1 MATGRTVSKWVL
13 FKVDDVAGPTL
24 QTIAVNSI
32 SVCGIT
38 YEEHDL
44 TAFQDAVSGA
54 LPGMPSAPVEI
65 GGPFDNTV
73 ANGSHT
79 VLAAV
84 VGDTTL
90 PLSLAVCFGMRAAF
104 SSGVDVQ
111 FGITSTAANGYY
123 CFNYNIDPSTMM
135 YTARFN
141 LAPGSAVPTFTTIAI
156 T

>member
-13 FKVDDVAGPTL
+13 FKVDDEVPTL
-24 QTIAVNSI
+24 RTIAVNSI
-32 SVCGIT
+32 SVCGFT

-65 GGPFDNTV
+65 GGPWDNTV
-73 ANGSHT
+73 DTGTHD
-79 VLAAV
+79 VLSAV
-84 VGDTTL
+84 VGL
-90 PLSLAVCFGMRAAF
+90 SVPLALAVCFGMRLAF
-104 SSGVDVQ
+104 IPGTDVN
-111 FGITSTAANGYY
+111 FGITGTADNGYL

-141 LAPGSAVPTFTTIAI
+141 LAPGSAAPTFTTVAI

>member
-13 FKVDDVAGPTL
+13 FKVDDETDNL
-24 QTIAVNSI
+24 RTIAVNSI

-65 GGPFDNTV
+65 GGPWDNTITD
-73 ANGSHT
+73 GSHD
-79 VLAAV
+79 VLSAV
-84 VGDTTL
+84 VGL
-90 PLSLAVCFGMRAAF
+90 SVPLSLAVCFGMRAAF
-104 SSGVDVQ
+104 IPATDVN
-111 FGITSTAANGYY
+111 FGITSTATNGYL

-141 LAPGSAVPTFTTIAI
+141 VSPGSAIPTFGVGAI